1 MEPLITSSLKS
12 WNIFSHLFSDL
23 QSQQTCMALSLNL
36 SFEQISFICWQCSFS
51 WRTFGFDKRG
61 YSWIP
66 NFDISYSVHFGLIAP
81 ELCVIPVWVFQT
93 SQDLSAG
100 DEAFHRNPFGA
111 KEPTYPQPLPGKC
124 TKLTHFSFQIT
135 FLCSSSC
142 YMLSKVFRLV
152 RYSDLVPPHYRLFTG
167 KGAGYLVRWN

>member
-1 MEPLITSSLKS
+1 MVLPHHNK
-12 WNIFSHLFSDL
+12 NF
-23 QSQQTCMALSLNL
+23 QM
-36 SFEQISFICWQCSFS
+36 ISFIWWQWAFS
-51 WRTFGFDKRG
+51 SKLLGYKRCPLNIPG
-61 YSWIP
+61 LRIFYVFYSIHCRLL
-66 NFDISYSVHFGLIAP
+66 NSTQLN
-81 ELCVIPVWVFQT
+81 CVLSRMFQT
-93 SQDLSAG
+93 FQDLSTG
-100 DEAFHRNPFGA
+100 DQAFHRNPFWA

-142 YMLSKVFRLV
+142 YMLSKVFRLL